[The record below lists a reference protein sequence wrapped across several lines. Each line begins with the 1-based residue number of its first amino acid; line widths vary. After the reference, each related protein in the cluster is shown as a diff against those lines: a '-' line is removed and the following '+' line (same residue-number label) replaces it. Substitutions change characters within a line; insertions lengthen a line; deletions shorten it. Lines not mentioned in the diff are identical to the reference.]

1 MRRLI
6 RKPLIRFLILAI
18 IMIGFVVVS
27 GVISASRSDQATNRG
42 WQLAY
47 QVAPPELLAQVVT
60 DHMQPGIKVDSKQMK
75 AWKIQQPE
83 QVQPLYLLDTRVNA
97 PPNPLCGSAGCLF
110 VAYTATAKHQFQSVF
125 SHYLNPLLP
134 KNIPLIQPTA
144 TLWGGLPCLTINQL
158 EASKIRTYKLCF
170 SGQTYETLETQLLPQ
185 TYE

>member
-6 RKPLIRFLILAI
+6 RKPFIRFLILI
-18 IMIGFVVVS
+18 SIMVGFVVVS

-42 WQLAY
+42 WHPAT
-47 QVAPPELLAQVVT
+47 QVAPPALLAQLVK
-60 DHMQPGIKVDSKQMK
+60 DHIQSGIRIDPKQMK
-75 AWKIQQPE
+75 AWKIQQPK
-83 QVQPLYLLDTRVNA
+83 QAQPLYLIDTRVNA
-97 PPNPLCGSAGCLF
+97 LPSPLCGSAGCLF
-110 VAYTATAKHQFQSVF
+110 VAYTLTAKHQFQLVF

-158 EASKIRTYKLCF
+158 EVSKIRTYKLCF
-170 SGQTYETLETQLLPQ
+170 SGQTYETLETQLLPK